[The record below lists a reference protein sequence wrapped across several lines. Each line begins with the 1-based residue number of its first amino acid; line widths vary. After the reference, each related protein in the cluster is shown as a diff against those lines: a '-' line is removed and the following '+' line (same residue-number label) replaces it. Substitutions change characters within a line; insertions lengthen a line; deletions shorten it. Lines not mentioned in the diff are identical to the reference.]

1 MELIDTHCHLNFKA
15 FESDFFDAAQR
26 AVNKGLRNI
35 IIVGSDA
42 KTSKGAVEIASQ
54 INTKLGRNFALCAV
68 GIHPIHFD
76 RGGFDEIEKL
86 AENELV
92 VGIGESGIDQFHSTE
107 NISEQIELFKK
118 HLNLALKIDKPMIL
132 HNRNAG
138 DILIDELKKLDKL
151 PRGVF
156 HCCAL
161 DHNQAREVIEMGF
174 MLSFTGNITY
184 GNKKTKKVI
193 ERTDLSKIMIE
204 TDSPY
209 LVPEPLRSEQNI
221 QKNEPAFVLEVARKI
236 AQIKNLQIGEVA
248 NATTQNAIN
257 FFGL

>member
-15 FESDFFDAAQR
+15 FESDFLDVAQR
-26 AVNKGLRNI
+26 AANQGLRNI

-42 KTSKGAVEIASQ
+42 KTSNRAVEIASQ
-54 INTKLGRNFALCAV
+54 INTRLGQKFALCAV

-76 RGGFDEIEKL
+76 RSGFDQIEQL
-86 AENELV
+86 ANDELV
-92 VGIGESGIDQFHSTE
+92 VAIGESGIDQFHSTE
-107 NISEQIELFKK
+107 NTQEQIELFNK
-118 HLNLALKIDKPMIL
+118 HVELALKIDKPMIL

-161 DHNQAREVIEMGF
+161 DHNQAKQVIEMGF

-209 LVPEPLRSEQNI
+209 LVPEPLRTEQNI
-221 QKNEPAFVLEVARKI
+221 QKNEPTFVVEVACKI
-236 AQIKNLQIGEVA
+236 AQIKDLSLEEVA
-248 NATTQNAIN
+248 KTTTQNAIDL
-257 FFGL
+257 FHL